1 MSSEKRVRLSKPYV
15 VNDREVLSSFQEILN
30 DGYFVQGTYVR
41 NFEELFSSY
50 LSVRHCVAVS
60 SGTAALHLA
69 LLALGIGPGDEVI
82 VPAFTFPATG
92 NAVELAGA
100 RPVFVDVDPRTF
112 NIRIDEI
119 EKCVTKKTAA
129 ILVVHL
135 FGNPVDM
142 DSVLNI
148 AQRHGLRVIEDAA
161 GALGSL
167 YKGRLCGTM
176 GDVGCF
182 SFHPRKIVTTG
193 EGGMVV
199 TNSHEIAERVRVL
212 RNHGMIQVDDT
223 KDFVAPGLNYRMNE
237 FEAALGIVQMK
248 NLSSTITERIS
259 LARIFGQKL
268 GSIDNLELQV
278 SNDECLNMHQAF
290 VVRLSKGENLEVIR
304 ELAERGVEVTVG
316 TYALHALSFYSKK
329 YGYKPSDYPVAAQLH
344 HESLALPFYNGMT
357 MEEIDT
363 VVQRLKEVLEFENRS
378 NQDE

>member
-1 MSSEKRVRLSKPYV
+1 MSGEKRVRLSKPYV
-15 VNDREVLSSFQEILN
+15 VSDREVLSSFQEILSE
-30 DGYFVQGTYVR
+30 GYFVQGRYVR

-50 LSVRHCVAVS
+50 LGVKNCVAVS

-69 LLALGIGPGDEVI
+69 LLALGIGPGDEVV

-92 NAVELAGA
+92 NAVELVGA
-100 RPVFVDVDPRTF
+100 RPVFVDVDPRTY
-112 NIRIDEI
+112 NIQIDEI
-119 EKCVTKKTAA
+119 EKYVTKKTAA

-148 AQRHGLRVIEDAA
+148 AQRYRLKVIEDAA

-167 YKGRLCGTM
+167 YRGRLCGTM

-199 TNSHEIAERVRVL
+199 TSSQEVAERVRML
-212 RNHGMIQVDDT
+212 RNHGMIQGDNT

-259 LARIFGQKL
+259 LARIFEQKL
-268 GSIDNLELQV
+268 GNIYNLEMQI
-278 SNDECLNMHQAF
+278 SNNECLNMHQAF
-290 VVRLSKGENLEVIR
+290 VVKLSKGENLEVIR
-304 ELAERGVEVTVG
+304 ELAERGVEATVG
-316 TYALHALSFYSKK
+316 TYALHLLSFYSKK
-329 YGYKPSDYPVAAQLH
+329 YGYNPSDYPVAAQLH
-344 HESLALPFYNGMT
+344 HKSLALPFYNGMT
-357 MEEIDT
+357 IEEIDT
-363 VVQRLKEVLEFENRS
+363 VVRCLREVLEFENRS
-378 NQDE
+378 N

>member
-1 MSSEKRVRLSKPYV
+1 
-15 VNDREVLSSFQEILN
+15 
-30 DGYFVQGTYVR
+30 
-41 NFEELFSSY
+41 
-50 LSVRHCVAVS
+50 
-60 SGTAALHLA
+60 
-69 LLALGIGPGDEVI
+69 
-82 VPAFTFPATG
+82 
-92 NAVELAGA
+92 
-100 RPVFVDVDPRTF
+100 
-112 NIRIDEI
+112 
-119 EKCVTKKTAA
+119 
-129 ILVVHL
+129 
-135 FGNPVDM
+135 
-142 DSVLNI
+142 
-148 AQRHGLRVIEDAA
+148 
-161 GALGSL
+161 
-167 YKGRLCGTM
+167 
-176 GDVGCF
+176 
-182 SFHPRKIVTTG
+182 
-193 EGGMVV
+193 MVV

-344 HESLALPFYNGMT
+344 HKSLALPFYNGMT